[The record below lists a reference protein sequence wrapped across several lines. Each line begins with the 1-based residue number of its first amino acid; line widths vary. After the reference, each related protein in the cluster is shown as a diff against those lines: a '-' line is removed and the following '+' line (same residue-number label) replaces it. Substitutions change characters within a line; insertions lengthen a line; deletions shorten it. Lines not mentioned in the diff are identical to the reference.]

1 MIPHLE
7 EWDWKISIESSWH
20 VLTVLLEKER
30 EGGWEEEGRRGKG
43 GRDEGGR
50 EKGERRANN
59 WVSCFFFLHNFTF
72 FNANISTAMAAG
84 FMWGLHHR

>member
-30 EGGWEEEGRRGKG
+30 EGGREGRR
-43 GRDEGGR
+43 EGGKDGGW
-50 EKGERRANN
+50 EGEGEGERERRREEL
-59 WVSCFFFLHNFTF
+59 VRSVF
-72 FNANISTAMAAG
+72 
-84 FMWGLHHR
+84 